1 MEGNYKQIQTIRDS
15 SQDKAYK
22 YYLDKFDSA
31 IRFQIARS
39 AERSYESLKIND
51 AVSLLLLQ
59 SPQELNNFINQDAED
74 LETREI
80 EWKVIGDRLY
90 FNHVLFILIVLD

>member
-1 MEGNYKQIQTIRDS
+1 MEGNYKQIQTIRAS

-22 YYLDKFDSA
+22 YYLDKFDNA

-39 AERSYESLKIND
+39 AERSYESIKISD
-51 AVSLLLLQ
+51 AISLLLLQ
-59 SPQELNNFINQDAED
+59 NAQDLSNFINQDAES

-80 EWKVIGDRLY
+80 EWKVANDRLHFIPVNLFF
-90 FNHVLFILIVLD
+90 FNV